1 MFICP
6 CDLEEMLYNIHE
18 AGSFNLYT
26 IGNPIYFPQ
35 AWHNINNSN
44 PVTFDPE
51 ELPSRNWRRV
61 WVSLGT
67 LALLYGVTAL
77 SKGTLLPFTAPKKKG
92 AKAALFGAWST
103 TRSGKV
109 ALGASKSAIARGV
122 GDLTEFVLTRQ
133 NPYKTLED
141 AFWGYGISIITGGLT
156 GGMPSDKWYTTA
168 TNIFA
173 QPLVNEFRAIVIQGK
188 DFNSERLSDLAFNL
202 VARSL
207 TRVMS
212 PLEQGFFRGG
222 SRGVRK
228 RNI

>member
-1 MFICP
+1 SYISP

-35 AWHNINNSN
+35 AWHNINNSY
-44 PVTFDPE
+44 PVAFDPE

-103 TRSGKV
+103 TKPGTV
-109 ALGASKSAIARGV
+109 ALGASRSVIARGV
-122 GDLTEFVLTRQ
+122 GDFSEFIITRE

-141 AFWGYGISIITGGLT
+141 AFWGYGISIVTGGLT
-156 GGMPSDKWYTTA
+156 GGMPSEKWYTTA
-168 TNIFA
+168 ANIVA
-173 QPLVNEFRAIVIQGK
+173 QPLI
-188 DFNSERLSDLAFNL
+188 SEAVSWRRTGNFDWDSLAFNMI
-202 VARSL
+202 ARSL
-207 TRVMS
+207 TRDMS
-212 PLEQGFFRGG
+212 PLEHGLFRGG